1 MVGNS
6 AKAVMAS
13 TQRYILA
20 GVLAVI
26 PLWITGLIFKFLL
39 AILAQVGD
47 PAVTWFSEGRGAS
60 VPVLSTWLIHPWFQS
75 ILAVVLVLVVL
86 YAIGVIATQVIG
98 RRLMRAFDAL
108 MAQIP
113 LVKTIY
119 GSVKMLLTVLQHK
132 PNGVQRVVLIEF
144 PSPDMKTV
152 GFVTRTFV
160 DAETGREL
168 AAVYVPTTPNPTSGH
183 LEIVP
188 LEKITST
195 NWTMDEALRFI
206 ISGGAMAPATLH
218 YEQSAETVP
227 APPSN

>member
-6 AKAVMAS
+6 LKAVMAS

-39 AILAQVGD
+39 AVLAQVGS
-47 PAVTWFSEGRGAS
+47 PAVTWFSEGRGDS
-60 VPVLSTWLIHPWFQS
+60 VPVLSKWLIHPWFQS
-75 ILAVVLVLVVL
+75 ALAVVLVLVVL

-152 GFVTRTFV
+152 GFVTRTFM

-168 AAVYVPTTPNPTSGH
+168 AAVYVPTTPNPTSGY

-206 ISGGAMAPATLH
+206 ISGGAMAPASLH
-218 YEQSAETVP
+218 YEQSVATEP
-227 APPSN
+227 AAPSN